1 MFAKKLVLK
10 NKYLP
15 IRFRQMKQN
24 LPTTNRWKAVISYLT
39 ILNLFLKKKRK
50 KNNFGLRTRLK
61 WSVENTYIIIL
72 IMVPEVSFYEDIN
85 LKLSG
90 EVFIPANIR
99 LAESAENP

>member
-1 MFAKKLVLK
+1 MMFAKKLVLK
-10 NKYLP
+10 NKYVP

-24 LPTTNRWKAVISYLT
+24 LSTTNSWKAVISYLT
-39 ILNLFLKKKRK
+39 ILNLFFFKRK
-50 KNNFGLRTRLK
+50 KKQLWAANSSEMISR
-61 WSVENTYIIIL
+61 EHIYIVIF

-99 LAESAENP
+99 LAETP